1 MSRPTGEETR
11 RQSDRGKKP
20 RPNGGCKSATCP
32 AFPRGV
38 GMVRLPT
45 LARGA
50 GGDSA
55 TAGQGRG
62 FYAKGDAESEKTLQE
77 SYLFE
82 VLALSEE

>member
-1 MSRPTGEETR
+1 MTGGKNQGLMADAN
-11 RQSDRGKKP
+11 RQFY
-20 RPNGGCKSATCP
+20 P

-62 FYAKGDAESEKTLQE
+62 FYAKGHAESEKILQE